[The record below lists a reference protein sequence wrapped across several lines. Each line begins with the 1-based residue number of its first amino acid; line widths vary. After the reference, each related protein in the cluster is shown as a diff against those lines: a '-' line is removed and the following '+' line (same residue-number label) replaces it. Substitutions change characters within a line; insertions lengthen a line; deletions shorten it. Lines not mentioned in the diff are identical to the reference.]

1 MNINIILAVG
11 IGGFF
16 GAISRFLISSFIQK
30 LSSLLFPFGTLSVNV
45 IGSFLIGF
53 LAMYFE
59 NIISPTQKALLITG
73 FLGALTTFSTFSY
86 ETVLMLQN
94 TLYYRALINI
104 ILNIVLSL
112 SATIMGIII
121 FKKLYGAA

>member
-30 LSSLLFPFGTLSVNV
+30 LGSSLFPFGTLSVNI

-53 LAMYFE
+53 LVMYFE
-59 NIISPTQKALLITG
+59 NIISPAQKALLITG

-94 TLYYRALINI
+94 SLYYRALINI
-104 ILNIVLSL
+104 FLNVILSIT
-112 SATIMGIII
+112 ATIIGIIV
-121 FKKLYGAA
+121 FKKTYGGI

>member
-1 MNINIILAVG
+1 
-11 IGGFF
+11 
-16 GAISRFLISSFIQK
+16 
-30 LSSLLFPFGTLSVNV
+30 
-45 IGSFLIGF
+45 
-53 LAMYFE
+53 MYFE